1 MTEAAPRTPRWLLE
15 AQPGLCPCGC
25 VGRRNRR
32 GFLDATLA
40 GATKVR
46 REALLGE
53 EAAERP
59 GLLQRL
65 DGRVKLAG
73 ALALVLAVALVR
85 SPVVLAAVAALLPVL
100 AASSRIEVG
109 RFVRRVWCV
118 VPLFTGLVVL
128 PATLNLITPG
138 DVVVG
143 LGHPFGH
150 ELGITSQGLHGAV
163 VIVLRVGASVSIA
176 TLLAL
181 TTPWPALL
189 AALRAL
195 RVPRAFVL
203 VAGMAYRHLFVLLG
217 VVEDMY
223 VARKARAAGTRARG
237 VVASRAGRASVAA
250 AAATL
255 FARAYA
261 MADDVHLAMVA
272 RGWRGEARTLRPAAL
287 RGVDVLFVLASLLTA
302 VLIIGAD
309 HAIA

>member
-1 MTEAAPRTPRWLLE
+1 MTEAVPRTPRWLLE

-59 GLLQRL
+59 GVLQGL
-65 DGRVKLAG
+65 DARVKLAG
-73 ALALVLAVALVR
+73 ALALVLAVALVH
-85 SPVVLAAVAALLPVL
+85 SALVLAAVAVLAPVL
-100 AASSRIEVG
+100 AGCSRIEVG
-109 RFVRRVWCV
+109 RFLRRVWLV

-128 PATLNLITPG
+128 PATLNLVTPG

-150 ELGITSQGLHGAV
+150 EVGITSQGLHGSV
-163 VIVLRVGASVSIA
+163 VIVLRVGASISIA

-203 VAGMAYRHLFVLLG
+203 VAGMAYRYLFVLLG

-250 AAATL
+250 AAAAL

-287 RGVDVLFVLASLLTA
+287 RRADVLFALASLLIA

-309 HAIA
+309 HALA

>member
-1 MTEAAPRTPRWLLE
+1 MTEATSRTPRWLLE

-65 DGRVKLAG
+65 DARVKLAG
-73 ALALVLAVALVR
+73 ALGLVLAVGVVHSA
-85 SPVVLAAVAALLPVL
+85 VVLAAVAALVPLV
-100 AASSRIEVG
+100 AACSQIEVG
-109 RFVRRVWCV
+109 RFVRRVWLV

-138 DVVVG
+138 DAVVG

-150 ELGITSQGLHGAV
+150 ELAITAQGLEGAA
-163 VIVLRVGASVSIA
+163 VIVVRVGASISLA

-203 VAGMAYRHLFVLLG
+203 VAGMAYRYLFVLLG

-223 VARKARAAGTRARG
+223 FARKARAGGTHARG
-237 VVASRAGRASVAA
+237 VVAARAGRASVAA

-261 MADDVHLAMVA
+261 MADDVHMAMVA
-272 RGWRGEARTLRPAAL
+272 RGWRGDARTLSPPALRPADAL
-287 RGVDVLFVLASLLTA
+287 FALTCLFIA

-309 HAIA
+309 HVIA